1 MKGKGIYT
9 SDDVLDVLME
19 RSAILKGHFVLSSGL
34 HSDTYIQC
42 AKLQEVPSVCE
53 DMCAA
58 LLRRS
63 DDVLGG
69 LKIDVVASPAMGAIV
84 FGYEIARQLGVNF
97 VFFERAQ
104 GSFELRR
111 GFGVDANSRVLI
123 VEDVITTGG
132 SSLEV
137 FDAVTAL
144 GGKVVAELSI
154 INRGNCANMPFP
166 VVSLLEM
173 DIQNYAADDIPNEL
187 RGIPV
192 SKPGSRSLS

>member
-1 MKGKGIYT
+1 MKERGIYT
-9 SDDVLDVLME
+9 SDDVLNMLVE

-42 AKLQEVPSVCE
+42 AKLQEAPSVCE
-53 DMCAA
+53 TLCAA

-63 DDVLGG
+63 NDVLGD

-97 VFFERAQ
+97 VFFERVQ
-104 GSFELRR
+104 GNFELRR
-111 GFGVDANSRVLI
+111 GFCINANSRVLI

-144 GGKVVAELSI
+144 GGKVMAELSI
-154 INRGNCANMPFP
+154 ISRGSCVNMPFP

-173 DIQNYAADDIPNEL
+173 DIRNYAADDIPDEL
-187 RGIPV
+187 KSIPV

>member
-1 MKGKGIYT
+1 MYT
-9 SDDVLDVLME
+9 NDAVLNVLME

-53 DMCAA
+53 DLCAA

-63 DDVLGG
+63 NDVLGD
-69 LKIDVVASPAMGAIV
+69 LRIDVVASPAMGGIV

-97 VFFERAQ
+97 VFFERVR
-104 GSFELRR
+104 GNFELRR
-111 GFGVDANSRVLI
+111 GFCIDTDSRVLI

-144 GGKVVAELSI
+144 GGKVMAELSI
-154 INRGNCANMPFP
+154 ISRGSCVNMPFP

-173 DIQNYAADDIPNEL
+173 DIQNYTADAIPDEL
-187 RGIPV
+187 RRIPI